1 MRKIIAFVG
10 PKNGGKDYA
19 LEQFK
24 NSANG
29 VDAMLSV
36 DFSDGIRDFVR
47 ILTFGQVDK
56 SISVDVNS
64 QQYRDWKEK
73 DVFKIKDW
81 NTSNDAY
88 PHIATGRDLLIR
100 IGEGAKELFGERI
113 WAKYTVYKVRE
124 FLKSVNDDSSVLILV
139 GSVRFY
145 YEAAELLKSA
155 REFDCAI
162 DFIFCN
168 FNHAPKGVEV
178 HETEKLAQLF
188 VDQDIKHREIITKQI
203 IEEVCQ
209 KSW

>member
-1 MRKIIAFVG
+1 MKQIIAFVG

-24 NSANG
+24 NSAKG
-29 VDAMLSV
+29 VDATFSV

-47 ILTFGQVDK
+47 ILTFGQADK

-73 DVFKIKDW
+73 YVLKIKDW
-81 NTSNDAY
+81 HMSDGDY
-88 PHIATGRDLLIR
+88 VATGRDLLIR
-100 IGEGAKELFGERI
+100 IGEGAKELFGKNI
-113 WAKYTVYKVRE
+113 WAKYTANKVRE
-124 FLKSVNDDSSVLILV
+124 FLQSVNDDSHALILV

-145 YEAAELLKSA
+145 CEAAELVKLAK
-155 REFDCAI
+155 EFNCAI

-178 HETEKLAQLF
+178 HESEKLAQWF
-188 VDQDIKHREIITKQI
+188 VDQDTEHREVITNQI
-203 IEEVCQ
+203 IEVCQ
-209 KSW
+209 KL

>member
-29 VDAMLSV
+29 VDAILSV

-47 ILTFGQVDK
+47 ILTFGQADK

-81 NTSNDAY
+81 CTSNDGY

-100 IGEGAKELFGERI
+100 IGEGAKELFGEKV
-113 WAKYTVYKVRE
+113 WAKYTANKIYE
-124 FLKSVNDDSSVLILV
+124 FLRSVDDDSNVLVLV

-145 YEAAELLKSA
+145 YEAAELVKLA
-155 REFDCAI
+155 EEFNCTI

-168 FNHAPKGVEV
+168 FNNATKGVKV
-178 HETEKLAQLF
+178 HETEKLAQRF
-188 VDQDIKHREIITKQI
+188 VDQDIKHREVITNQI
-203 IEEVCQ
+203 IEVCQ
-209 KSW
+209 KL

>member
-1 MRKIIAFVG
+1 MKQIIAFVG

-47 ILTFGQVDK
+47 ILTFGQADK

-73 DVFKIKDW
+73 YVLKIKDW
-81 NTSNDAY
+81 HMIDGDCDY
-88 PHIATGRDLLIR
+88 IATGRDLLIR
-100 IGEGAKELFGERI
+100 IGEGVKELFGEKV
-113 WAKYTVYKVRE
+113 WAKYTANKVHE
-124 FLKSVNDDSSVLILV
+124 FLRSVGDDGNVLVLV

-145 YEAAELLKSA
+145 YEAAELVKLA

-168 FNHAPKGVEV
+168 FNHAPKGVKV

-188 VDQDIKHREIITKQI
+188 VDQDIKHREVITNQI
-203 IEEVCQ
+203 IELCQ
-209 KSW
+209 KL